1 MDGIFFRGE
10 CMGIKSKPA
19 FNEGDEPTLEVGV
32 SVPKVGG
39 FPGEIAVLAAR
50 LTKEQTKAGIQ
61 HRINK
66 MIGQRIE
73 LAVELNQGKTETGRS
88 YSHYRVAGDPHVIDA
103 GKAAPQPAAVSAV
116 K

>member
-1 MDGIFFRGE
+1 MDGILFRGE

-19 FNEGDEPTLEVGV
+19 FNEGDDPTLEVGV

-39 FPGEIAVLAAR
+39 FPGEATVLAAR
-50 LTKEQTKAGIQ
+50 LTKEQTKAGVQ

-73 LAVELNQGKTETGRS
+73 LPVELNQGKTETGRS
-88 YSHYRVAGDPHVIDA
+88 YSHYRVAGDPHVL
-103 GKAAPQPAAVSAV
+103 GEQKAPGQPAAMSAV